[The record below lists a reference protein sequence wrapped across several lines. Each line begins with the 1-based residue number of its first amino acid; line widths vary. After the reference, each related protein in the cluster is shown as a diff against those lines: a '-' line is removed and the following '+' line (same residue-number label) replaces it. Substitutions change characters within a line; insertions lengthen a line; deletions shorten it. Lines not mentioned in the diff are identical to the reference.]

1 MKTTKIESGAA
12 PREETRD
19 VKKAS
24 QICCVGRCEIAAPSA
39 PSDALRKVL
48 EMIRADMT
56 PANIQYE
63 SHYLRQ
69 FIVAWATK
77 IDAALTAS
85 PSESREQE
93 LRDENTRHVEELRGV
108 VAAAPKEP
116 QRPSMFP
123 HIIADALAAETAP
136 LHEKIASLEKQ
147 LEQKASGTCGLCLAA
162 INGAPPAQM
171 QQGPHSPYSPPPPW
185 APAHCPTCDSPKPGD
200 YNGPHGP
207 QEQLGKEDVGAAP
220 PTADE
225 LGKLLDR
232 AAPGADYLAASLRGQ
247 FPMRTESAGAAP
259 EGLVL
264 AGPADLEQQLIG
276 ALQALQLSERRRNGA
291 SLSGEVNE
299 HEDLELDLVRDPGDS
314 HRMLRCKAC
323 QVDGPFA
330 IALSDNGQ
338 WNLECVNCC
347 ETAAILTEVLAK
359 LR

>member
-93 LRDENTRHVEELRGV
+93 LRDE
-108 VAAAPKEP
+108 
-116 QRPSMFP
+116 
-123 HIIADALAAETAP
+123 
-136 LHEKIASLEKQ
+136 KIASLEKQ

-207 QEQLGKEDVGAAP
+207 QEQLGKEGVGAAP